1 MTSQS
6 KKKKKPGKYQKR
18 KGSQWERDASKIL
31 TELLPGS
38 VWKRVAGSGAI
49 GTIMGEPLLAGDIS
63 GYIPSIGRTFRA
75 EAKVGYGGAK
85 QLAVKREWL
94 EKIREEAT
102 GTQSIPMLI
111 CKFSGAH
118 GTSKQFVAFDFQAFA
133 ELIEQVD
140 KIYKSEV
147 VLLEEIQR
155 LKEGRLIR

>member
-1 MTSQS
+1 MKSQS
-6 KKKKKPGKYQKR
+6 KKKKPGKYQKR
-18 KGSQWERDASKIL
+18 KGSQWERDATKIL
-31 TELLPGS
+31 MNLLPES
-38 VWKRVAGSGAI
+38 VWKRVPGSGAI

-63 GYIPSIGRTFRA
+63 GHIPSIGRTFRA

-94 EKIREEAT
+94 EKIREEAK

-140 KIYKSEV
+140 KLHRSEIA
-147 VLLEEIQR
+147 LLEEVEQ